1 MNKKHLLALIASLTF
16 IAACGQQAEDAT
28 RWYDELAVYNFNGP
42 GYAMFR
48 KDILERAGSG

>member
-48 KDILERAGSG
+48 KDILERAGG